1 MRVWNLK
8 IWTIF
13 YVLESENNFTIPSSI
28 ILSGSLN
35 FGLPYAML
43 WRTDP
48 TILAGPIKY
57 GLQLIPLI
65 DLLISTDIGII
76 AKNDA
81 LHRPLTVKINKAN
94 AFKTVPSY
102 VTQNITTTPLALPHY
117 VTLLYALFD

>member
-43 WRTDP
+43 WAYD
-48 TILAGPIKY
+48 
-57 GLQLIPLI
+57 GLTQQ
-65 DLLISTDIGII
+65 
-76 AKNDA
+76 
-81 LHRPLTVKINKAN
+81 
-94 AFKTVPSY
+94 FWQVP
-102 VTQNITTTPLALPHY
+102 
-117 VTLLYALFD
+117 